1 MQGIFGQK
9 QTDAFSYILRHVWNG
24 ARDIKRKKGGQDGAV
39 VRARLPPILPGFKS
53 RRRRHMGVKF
63 VVCPLPSS
71 ESSFS
76 WYSGFPFSS
85 KPIISKIQPGIR

>member
-1 MQGIFGQK
+1 M
-9 QTDAFSYILRHVWNG
+9 WNG

-63 VVCPLPSS
+63 VVGSLPSS
-71 ESSFS
+71 GGLSPGTPVFPSPQKPSFPKS
-76 WYSGFPFSS
+76 NSTWNQVDEEPLNGYVTSN
-85 KPIISKIQPGIR
+85 